1 MTAYLK
7 AWQKLQ
13 QEYFAKVPGNFK
25 YEEWSKFSLETLSH
39 GVRQITL
46 HQKSPA
52 ILKNDQFTL
61 QSDGMDPN
69 EMKNLLSHS
78 GYADE
83 YGTSK
88 SFAGQ
93 NLTNNQSEDNS

>member
-1 MTAYLK
+1 M
-7 AWQKLQ
+7 
-13 QEYFAKVPGNFK
+13 
-25 YEEWSKFSLETLSH
+25 ETLSH
-39 GVRQITL
+39 GVCQITL

-78 GYADE
+78 GYVDE

-88 SFAGQ
+88 SFGGQ